1 MKKVKNLINLWKTR
15 GLSIYG
21 KVNIIKSILFP
32 KMIYPSSILSTPV
45 KIINEFLTL
54 IFTFLWNG
62 KDKVANVIIVLL
74 YLYLKQIKDHIT
86 KQKQKKTKNKQMSN

>member
-1 MKKVKNLINLWKTR
+1 
-15 GLSIYG
+15 
-21 KVNIIKSILFP
+21 
-32 KMIYPSSILSTPV
+32 MIYPSSILSAPV

-86 KQKQKKTKNKQMSN
+86 KQKQKKTKKQTNVKLSGFT

>member
-1 MKKVKNLINLWKTR
+1 
-15 GLSIYG
+15 
-21 KVNIIKSILFP
+21 
-32 KMIYPSSILSTPV
+32 MIYPSSILSTPV